1 MATNTVWVGLVG
13 VDPRPGNDALEG
25 ARGAFVRFVALAA
38 APDDFVRQVHEAL
51 DEFQFEFDELSDVE
65 PPSVFSER
73 EEVEGELDRIARTV
87 ADDGF
92 SRFGEF
98 HVYDND
104 DG

>member
-13 VDPRPGNDALEG
+13 VRPRPGNDALEG
-25 ARGAFVRFVALAA
+25 ARGAFVRFLALAA
-38 APDDFVRQVHEAL
+38 GADDYVRQLHEAL
-51 DEFQFEFDELSDVE
+51 DEFQFEFDEVSDVE
-65 PPSVFSER
+65 PYSVFSER
-73 EEVEGELDRIARTV
+73 EEAAGELDRVARKV

-98 HVYDND
+98 YAFEDE